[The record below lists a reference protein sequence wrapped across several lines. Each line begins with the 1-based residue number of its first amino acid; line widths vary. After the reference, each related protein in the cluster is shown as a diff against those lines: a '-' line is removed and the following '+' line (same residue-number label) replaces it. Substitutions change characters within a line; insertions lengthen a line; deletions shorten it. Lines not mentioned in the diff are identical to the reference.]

1 MPSKEE
7 SQGWV
12 LIFGAAQ
19 PPLSLVTTLTGDT
32 HVSLPVLE
40 VMRDEALPSRAGS
53 ASLLQTSEKRWSEI
67 LTIQKDSP
75 NQSYLWK
82 SGPG

>member
-19 PPLSLVTTLTGDT
+19 PPLSLVTTLTGDS

-40 VMRDEALPSRAGS
+40 VMRDEALPVGLGLPACCRPVRKGG
-53 ASLLQTSEKRWSEI
+53 LK
-67 LTIQKDSP
+67 
-75 NQSYLWK
+75 Y
-82 SGPG
+82 